1 MKVMWMGNIIL
12 PAIAEKESLPP
23 VYIVGWLVGLSRRL
37 TQLPDVALTYV
48 FDAPKALTGE
58 VDGYRYYGLV
68 NPTRPTQRCGEAYTR
83 QLEDILRKEQPNVIH
98 LWGTENQHTLA
109 MVDAAEHMG
118 MRERIVISIQG
129 LLSIYAEHYRA
140 YLPEHVCHGHTLK
153 DLVKG
158 NIIRQEA
165 IYRRVGQYEQEALR
179 RVQHVIGRTDW
190 DAACMAEL
198 APQAA
203 YHFNNETLRDEF
215 YTGEWSLGSCEP
227 YSIFCSQAHVPLK
240 GLHLLLQ
247 ALAIVRKRHPDVK
260 LYVGR
265 KDYGRIPPLARNA
278 YERYIHRLLR
288 ENDLYDHVVFTGSLN
303 AQQMKERYLKSQVF
317 VLPSSIE
324 NSPNSL
330 GEAMLL
336 GVPCIASD
344 VGGVRCLMTHG
355 VEGLIYPADDPH
367 LLAYDICEMF
377 AHPEKAAQMA
387 RAGREHAG
395 KTHDAQKN
403 LEILHQI
410 YTEIAR

>member
-12 PAIAEKESLPP
+12 PAIAEKDSLPP

-83 QLEDILRKEQPNVIH
+83 QLEDILRKEQPDVIH

-109 MVDAAEHMG
+109 MVDAAEHLG

-158 NIIRQEA
+158 NIVRQEA

-179 RVQHVIGRTDW
+179 MVQHVIGRTDW

-215 YTGEWSLGSCEP
+215 
-227 YSIFCSQAHVPLK
+227 
-240 GLHLLLQ
+240 
-247 ALAIVRKRHPDVK
+247 HPDVK
-260 LYVGR
+260 LYEGR
-265 KDYGRIPPLARNA
+265 KDYGRIPPPARNA

-344 VGGVRCLMTHG
+344 VGGVRCLMTHS
-355 VEGLIYPADDPH
+355 VEGLIYTADDPH

>member
-1 MKVMWMGNIIL
+1 MAKIPKKMRWIYDLLLTAAIL
-12 PAIAEKESLPP
+12 AMATVLCTLLRRIDDGSGYVNLIFVLAVATISRWTEGYFWGIFSAVSGVLFVNYVFTYPYWEFNFTITGYPFTFLAMLTVSMMISAMNTQIKKQERLRIETEKEAVRANLLRAMSHDIRTPLTS
-23 VYIVGWLVGLSRRL
+23 IVGNTAAILENEDSFSPEQKRRL
-37 TQLPDVALTYV
+37 
-48 FDAPKALTGE
+48 
-58 VDGYRYYGLV
+58 
-68 NPTRPTQRCGEAYTR
+68 
-83 QLEDILRKEQPNVIH
+83 LEDVNEDAQWLIRVV
-98 LWGTENQHTLA
+98 EN
-109 MVDAAEHMG
+109 
-118 MRERIVISIQG
+118 
-129 LLSIYAEHYRA
+129 LLSITRM
-140 YLPEHVCHGHTLK
+140 GDTTTR
-153 DLVKG
+153 LVK
-158 NIIRQEA
+158 NPEP
-165 IYRRVGQYEQEALR
+165 
-179 RVQHVIGRTDW
+179 
-190 DAACMAEL
+190 AE
-198 APQAA
+198 
-203 YHFNNETLRDEF
+203 EI
-215 YTGEWSLGSCEP
+215 LGAVTAK
-227 YSIFCSQAHVPLK
+227 F
-240 GLHLLLQ
+240 
-247 ALAIVRKRHPDVK
+247 RKRYPDVK

-265 KDYGRIPPLARNA
+265 KDYGRIPSLARNA

>member
-1 MKVMWMGNIIL
+1 MGNIIL

-83 QLEDILRKEQPNVIH
+83 QLEDILRKEQPDVIH

-158 NIIRQEA
+158 NIVRQEA

-198 APQAA
+198 APQSA

-215 YTGEWSLGSCEP
+215 YTGEWSLNSCEP
-227 YSIFCSQAHVPLK
+227 HSLFCSQAHVPLK

-247 ALAIVRKRHPDVK
+247 ALAIVRKRYPDVK

-265 KDYGRIPPLARNA
+265 KDYGRIPSLARNA

-288 ENDLYDHVVFTGSLN
+288 ENDLYGHVVFTGSLN

-367 LLAYDICEMF
+367 LLAHDICEMF
-377 AHPEKAAQMA
+377 AHPEKAARMA

-403 LEILHQI
+403 LEILLQI

>member
-1 MKVMWMGNIIL
+1 MNRK
-12 PAIAEKESLPP
+12 PAQGAARYRAHRLGCCLHGGACPA
-23 VYIVGWLVGLSRRL
+23 GGLS
-37 TQLPDVALTYV
+37 
-48 FDAPKALTGE
+48 
-58 VDGYRYYGLV
+58 
-68 NPTRPTQRCGEAYTR
+68 
-83 QLEDILRKEQPNVIH
+83 
-98 LWGTENQHTLA
+98 
-109 MVDAAEHMG
+109 
-118 MRERIVISIQG
+118 
-129 LLSIYAEHYRA
+129 
-140 YLPEHVCHGHTLK
+140 
-153 DLVKG
+153 
-158 NIIRQEA
+158 
-165 IYRRVGQYEQEALR
+165 
-179 RVQHVIGRTDW
+179 
-190 DAACMAEL
+190 
-198 APQAA
+198 
-203 YHFNNETLRDEF
+203 FNNETLRDEF
-215 YTGEWSLGSCEP
+215 YTGEWSLDNCEP
-227 YSIFCSQAHVPLK
+227 HSIFCSQAHVPLK

-265 KDYGRIPPLARNA
+265 KDYGRIPLPARNA

-344 VGGVRCLMTHG
+344 VGGVRCLMTHS

>member
-1 MKVMWMGNIIL
+1 
-12 PAIAEKESLPP
+12 
-23 VYIVGWLVGLSRRL
+23 
-37 TQLPDVALTYV
+37 
-48 FDAPKALTGE
+48 
-58 VDGYRYYGLV
+58 
-68 NPTRPTQRCGEAYTR
+68 
-83 QLEDILRKEQPNVIH
+83 
-98 LWGTENQHTLA
+98 
-109 MVDAAEHMG
+109 
-118 MRERIVISIQG
+118 
-129 LLSIYAEHYRA
+129 
-140 YLPEHVCHGHTLK
+140 
-153 DLVKG
+153 
-158 NIIRQEA
+158 
-165 IYRRVGQYEQEALR
+165 
-179 RVQHVIGRTDW
+179 
-190 DAACMAEL
+190 MAEL

-215 YTGEWSLGSCEP
+215 YTGEWSLNSCEP
-227 YSIFCSQAHVPLK
+227 HSLFCSQAHVPLK

-247 ALAIVRKRHPDVK
+247 ALAIVRKRYPDVK

-367 LLAYDICEMF
+367 LLAHDICEMF

>member
-1 MKVMWMGNIIL
+1 M
-12 PAIAEKESLPP
+12 
-23 VYIVGWLVGLSRRL
+23 
-37 TQLPDVALTYV
+37 
-48 FDAPKALTGE
+48 
-58 VDGYRYYGLV
+58 
-68 NPTRPTQRCGEAYTR
+68 
-83 QLEDILRKEQPNVIH
+83 
-98 LWGTENQHTLA
+98 
-109 MVDAAEHMG
+109 
-118 MRERIVISIQG
+118 
-129 LLSIYAEHYRA
+129 
-140 YLPEHVCHGHTLK
+140 
-153 DLVKG
+153 
-158 NIIRQEA
+158 
-165 IYRRVGQYEQEALR
+165 
-179 RVQHVIGRTDW
+179 
-190 DAACMAEL
+190 
-198 APQAA
+198 
-203 YHFNNETLRDEF
+203 
-215 YTGEWSLGSCEP
+215 
-227 YSIFCSQAHVPLK
+227 PLK

-288 ENDLYDHVVFTGSLN
+288 ENGLYDHVVFTGSLN

>member
-83 QLEDILRKEQPNVIH
+83 QLEDILRKEQPDVIH

-158 NIIRQEA
+158 NIVRQEA

-203 YHFNNETLRDEF
+203 YHFNNETLREEF
-215 YTGEWSLGSCEP
+215 YTGE
-227 YSIFCSQAHVPLK
+227 
-240 GLHLLLQ
+240 
-247 ALAIVRKRHPDVK
+247 
-260 LYVGR
+260 
-265 KDYGRIPPLARNA
+265 
-278 YERYIHRLLR
+278 
-288 ENDLYDHVVFTGSLN
+288 
-303 AQQMKERYLKSQVF
+303 
-317 VLPSSIE
+317 
-324 NSPNSL
+324 
-330 GEAMLL
+330 
-336 GVPCIASD
+336 
-344 VGGVRCLMTHG
+344 
-355 VEGLIYPADDPH
+355 
-367 LLAYDICEMF
+367 
-377 AHPEKAAQMA
+377 
-387 RAGREHAG
+387 RA
-395 KTHDAQKN
+395 
-403 LEILHQI
+403 
-410 YTEIAR
+410 

>member
-1 MKVMWMGNIIL
+1 M
-12 PAIAEKESLPP
+12 
-23 VYIVGWLVGLSRRL
+23 
-37 TQLPDVALTYV
+37 
-48 FDAPKALTGE
+48 
-58 VDGYRYYGLV
+58 
-68 NPTRPTQRCGEAYTR
+68 
-83 QLEDILRKEQPNVIH
+83 
-98 LWGTENQHTLA
+98 
-109 MVDAAEHMG
+109 
-118 MRERIVISIQG
+118 
-129 LLSIYAEHYRA
+129 
-140 YLPEHVCHGHTLK
+140 
-153 DLVKG
+153 VKG
-158 NIIRQEA
+158 NIVRQEA

-215 YTGEWSLGSCEP
+215 YTGEWSLDSCEP
-227 YSIFCSQAHVPLK
+227 HSLFCSQAHVPLK

-247 ALAIVRKRHPDVK
+247 ALATVRKRHPDVK

-265 KDYGRIPPLARNA
+265 KDYGRIPPFARNA

-288 ENDLYDHVVFTGSLN
+288 ENDLYDHVAFTGSLN

-355 VEGLIYPADDPH
+355 AEGLIYPADDPH